1 MREVGDARIT
11 EFTGQIQTMMASF
24 LEGRGNWLAIQL
36 ASNASSIVT
45 PFCYIDEGKIAA
57 VGGGVVAGR
66 EEVALGILQVAALD
80 LAGTVD
86 WFVAAL
92 LGAGVEFLVFG
103 RIFALSRF
111 CIF

>member
-1 MREVGDARIT
+1 MEL
-11 EFTGQIQTMMASF
+11 S
-24 LEGRGNWLAIQL
+24 IQL
-36 ASNASSIVT
+36 ASNASSIVA
-45 PFCYIDEGKIAA
+45 PWPDFVKGKIAA
-57 VGGGVVAGR
+57 VGGGIVAGR